1 MNNFGGQINDK
12 VASGTFRLNGRFFD
26 EKNLAMNKHQLALSE
41 QVSYPTIHKY
51 ISRDDQE
58 DAYDVR
64 KFSGDVLYAIL
75 IKGMGYTAEQVRD
88 LRLGDVF
95 EIVEEPA
102 Q

>member
-1 MNNFGGQINDK
+1 MNNNLGGHPSNK

-26 EKNLAMNKHQLALSE
+26 DKKLAMNKHKLALSE

-51 ISRDDQE
+51 ISRDEQGS
-58 DAYDVR
+58 AYDVR
-64 KFSGDVLYAIL
+64 NFSGDVLYAIL
-75 IKGMGYTAEQVRD
+75 VKGMGYTAEQVRD

-102 Q
+102 